1 MSSAILLTIAP
12 THLSS
17 ITFLCLLVSTCFV
30 LLMDDKASSP
40 LYAINSYLLYLQQPR
55 GVVESKPTLNDRSV
69 LDVVS
74 TPFLEPTYLVLRYV
88 PFEDGWP
95 QEPHLSK

>member
-1 MSSAILLTIAP
+1 MFVGFMFRFVVGCQGVIP
-12 THLSS
+12 TLRDQF
-17 ITFLCLLVSTCFV
+17 I
-30 LLMDDKASSP
+30 
-40 LYAINSYLLYLQQPR
+40 LYLQQPR
-55 GVVESKPTLNDRSV
+55 GVVENKLTLNDRSV

-74 TPFLEPTYLVLRYV
+74 TPFLEPMYLVLRYV